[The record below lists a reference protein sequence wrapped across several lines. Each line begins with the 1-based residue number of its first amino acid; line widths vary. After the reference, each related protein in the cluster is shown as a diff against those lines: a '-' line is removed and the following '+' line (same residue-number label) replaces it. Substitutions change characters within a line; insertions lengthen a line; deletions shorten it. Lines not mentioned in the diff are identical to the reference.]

1 MRAEAERRF
10 DERVVE
16 IFFDKMVPEEI
27 DFRRIR
33 NDEIPLR
40 DAADGY
46 RRLLLLGTTGAGKT
60 TVARQLIGSDPKR
73 DRFPSTSTAK
83 TTVHDTEIVIC
94 DGEWRAI
101 ATFVP
106 ADEVREYL
114 AECSSAAVLAA
125 WQDAS
130 DKEILRRLLNHVNQ
144 RYRFSYVL
152 GSGPSS
158 ASNDFDEEDEE
169 IQQEGEDELPSVDMA
184 STNAVLADAIGL
196 VKAIAARHGASLRE
210 VLEAKSEADERVIDE
225 LFEEELDD
233 LVREDEQFHLLND
246 MLLDEIE
253 KRFEFLDVG
262 EVRRTKQGWPIS
274 WSWQTA
280 DRTAFFRAIS
290 RFSSN
295 YSRYWGRLLTPLV
308 NGVRVAGPFQPT
320 WWSESQP
327 KLVILD
333 GEGLGHSPRTAAAVS
348 TSVVRLIKEADAVV
362 LVDNATQ
369 PMQAAAV
376 AAMRELVSSGN
387 ASKLIF
393 AFTHFDEVKGD
404 NFPSLSAKVEH
415 VLASAENV
423 TASIG
428 EDLGPF
434 AERAVRK
441 RLVSARVFLADI
453 QRLLTKDKKSDE
465 RTIAQ
470 FDKLMRLIELTVERP
485 KPVGSKPHY
494 DKMDLVLAVKSAAEN
509 FHNAWFSRLGLEMQ
523 TGWSKEHWT
532 RVKALSRRLATG
544 MADHYDTLHPVADL
558 RRELLDRIYVFV
570 QNPLG
575 WTGDEPDEPSKIAIF
590 DRFAD
595 AIADRLLELSTRR
608 VWRAKSGEWQEA
620 YYERKQGS
628 TFRRAGIIGR
638 RIFDPAAT
646 IPDVTPSP
654 ERNLFLKDVVEAV
667 QQAANE
673 IGVSLS

>member
-1 MRAEAERRF
+1 
-10 DERVVE
+10 
-16 IFFDKMVPEEI
+16 
-27 DFRRIR
+27 
-33 NDEIPLR
+33 
-40 DAADGY
+40 
-46 RRLLLLGTTGAGKT
+46 
-60 TVARQLIGSDPKR
+60 
-73 DRFPSTSTAK
+73 
-83 TTVHDTEIVIC
+83 
-94 DGEWRAI
+94 
-101 ATFVP
+101 
-106 ADEVREYL
+106 
-114 AECSSAAVLAA
+114 
-125 WQDAS
+125 
-130 DKEILRRLLNHVNQ
+130 
-144 RYRFSYVL
+144 
-152 GSGPSS
+152 
-158 ASNDFDEEDEE
+158 
-169 IQQEGEDELPSVDMA
+169 
-184 STNAVLADAIGL
+184 
-196 VKAIAARHGASLRE
+196 
-210 VLEAKSEADERVIDE
+210 VIDE

-320 WWSESQP
+320 WWSESRP

-333 GEGLGHSPRTAAAVS
+333 GEGLGHTPRTAAAVS

-441 RLVSARVFLADI
+441 RLESARVFLADI
-453 QRLLTKDKKSDE
+453 QRPLIKEKKSDE

-470 FDKLMRLIELTVERP
+470 FDKLMRLIELTVERQ
-485 KPVGSKPHY
+485 KPVDSKPHY

-509 FHNAWFSRLGLEMQ
+509 FHNAWFSRLGLEMR

-575 WTGDEPDEPSKIAIF
+575 WTGDEPDEASKIVIF

-620 YYERKQGS
+620 YYERNQGS
-628 TFRRAGIIGR
+628 TFRRARIIGR
-638 RIFDPAAT
+638 RIFDPAAP

-654 ERNLFLKDVVEAV
+654 ERNLFLRDVVEAV
-667 QQAANE
+667 QQAADE
-673 IGVSLS
+673 IGVALS